1 MQAAASA
8 HTAHGDELTR
18 PSASSV
24 PPTPEPGGE
33 VFQAERERLAAPL
46 GPIDSIAHRVTL
58 RVLAERPDDPQVQE
72 QWSGRLQG
80 MAMSGLVWRFPD
92 GPWQLTSYAR
102 SLLNADPTP
111 EPDDEWVCQWSI
123 DGALSGEQRA
133 ADQRVCTAWLPH
145 DSCAIRNQPVPSG
158 SEPVDPA
165 QPGRWRKKPVVIEAM
180 RYTAANGDECAAWV
194 DEVFDG
200 WQLAYGS
207 HPPMLRIRTLEG
219 VMEASE
225 GDWIIRGV
233 QGEFYPCKPDIFAA
247 TYEPEDHR

>member
-1 MQAAASA
+1 MSQTCPYCNSRLVEVDNPMRREIR
-8 HTAHGDELTR
+8 HPRGIVCSG
-18 PSASSV
+18 PPASSV
-24 PPTPEPGGE
+24 PPTPE
-33 VFQAERERLAAPL
+33 RR
-46 GPIDSIAHRVTL
+46 D
-58 RVLAERPDDPQVQE
+58 
-72 QWSGRLQG
+72 W
-80 MAMSGLVWRFPD
+80 
-92 GPWQLTSYAR
+92 Y
-102 SLLNADPTP
+102 PTP
-111 EPDDEWVCQWSI
+111 
-123 DGALSGEQRA
+123 A
-133 ADQRVCTAWLPH
+133 
-145 DSCAIRNQPVPSG
+145 PSG